1 MERLFGTGVVRANFE
16 RDVVEDCL
24 LADIVW
30 KYKKKKTEKGEP

>member
-1 MERLFGTGVVRANFE
+1 MDRLFGTGVVWAYFE

-30 KYKKKKTEKGEP
+30 KYKKKKTKKEEP